1 MTGNALHVLTLFM
14 NDRDDV
20 AVRRLRELAELGM
33 ERARALQKQM
43 LAAKNSE
50 VAGLALEFER
60 AARAVRQAIA
70 GEAELER
77 RRRRAQRLARNP
89 VPSPR
94 PPIPEPRN
102 RTVH

>member
-1 MTGNALHVLTLFM
+1 MT
-14 NDRDDV
+14 DRDDA

-33 ERARALQKQM
+33 EKARALQKQM

-50 VAGLALEFER
+50 VAGLALEFEQ

-70 GEAELER
+70 AEAELER
-77 RRRRAQRLARNP
+77 RRRRLAMSLAKHP

-94 PPIPEPRN
+94 PLIPEPRN